1 MSRVIQLLNESHL
14 EKLHFI
20 FKEKSL
26 KANINDSHETTD
38 FTLEALIEAQQ
49 IGNWNGGHHNW

>member
-1 MSRVIQLLNESHL
+1 MSRVIELLNESHL

-49 IGNWNGGHHNW
+49 IGN